1 MRKQLY
7 ICELIGK
14 YINPFTDWGFKRLFG
29 QELSKDLLISFL
41 NDLLEGELHVKDVT
55 FKDKLRFIYLSLP
68 LFDKKVEE
76 CETDFDKWIYVLKHM
91 ATLERIPFATQKKIF
106 KRLADI
112 ADSRCLS
119 KEEMEKYEESQRVV
133 DNYNLGMY
141 SAWYQGNEEGIK
153 KGKIDTQ
160 ITTAKNFLAMKLTPE
175 QVAAGTGLS
184 LEEVLA
190 LMKKQ

>member
-1 MRKQLY
+1 M
-7 ICELIGK
+7 GK

-29 QELSKDLLISFL
+29 QEFSKDLQISFL

-119 KEEMEKYEESQRVV
+119 KEEMEKYEE
-133 DNYNLGMY
+133 
-141 SAWYQGNEEGIK
+141 GIK

-160 ITTAKNFLAMKLTPE
+160 IATAKNFLAMKLTPE

>member
-1 MRKQLY
+1 MNLWENTSTHSPIGASSASSDKNASKAITNQREKEKAKLKIPLY
-7 ICELIGK
+7 
-14 YINPFTDWGFKRLFG
+14 
-29 QELSKDLLISFL
+29 DLVPVYVISFM
-41 NDLLEGELHVKDVT
+41 NFPPREGDEV
-55 FKDKLRFIYLSLP
+55 
-68 LFDKKVEE
+68 
-76 CETDFDKWIYVLKHM
+76 
-91 ATLERIPFATQKKIF
+91 KIF

-160 ITTAKNFLAMKLTPE
+160 IATAKNFLAMKLTPE

>member
-1 MRKQLY
+1 
-7 ICELIGK
+7 
-14 YINPFTDWGFKRLFG
+14 
-29 QELSKDLLISFL
+29 
-41 NDLLEGELHVKDVT
+41 
-55 FKDKLRFIYLSLP
+55 
-68 LFDKKVEE
+68 
-76 CETDFDKWIYVLKHM
+76 M

-160 ITTAKNFLAMKLTPE
+160 IATAKNFLAMKLTPE
-175 QVAAGTGLS
+175 QVAAGIGLS

>member
-1 MRKQLY
+1 M
-7 ICELIGK
+7 GK

-153 KGKIDTQ
+153 KGEARGITKGETRKAIQ
-160 ITTAKNFLAMKLTPE
+160 IAKNFLAMKLTPE

-190 LMKKQ
+190 LMKEQ

>member
-1 MRKQLY
+1 MNLCENTSTHSPIGASSASSDKNASKAITNQREKEKAKLKIPLY
-7 ICELIGK
+7 
-14 YINPFTDWGFKRLFG
+14 
-29 QELSKDLLISFL
+29 DLVPVYVISFM
-41 NDLLEGELHVKDVT
+41 NFPPREGDEV
-55 FKDKLRFIYLSLP
+55 
-68 LFDKKVEE
+68 
-76 CETDFDKWIYVLKHM
+76 
-91 ATLERIPFATQKKIF
+91 KIF

-141 SAWYQGNEEGIK
+141 SAWYQGNEEGIE

-160 ITTAKNFLAMKLTPE
+160 IATAKNFLAMKLTPE

>member
-1 MRKQLY
+1 MLDKYQTKKNKKRTKAHFIEHLSVLLLTYTRKSH
-7 ICELIGK
+7 
-14 YINPFTDWGFKRLFG
+14 PFKTKTCHFFG
-29 QELSKDLLISFL
+29 DTEI
-41 NDLLEGELHVKDVT
+41 
-55 FKDKLRFIYLSLP
+55 
-68 LFDKKVEE
+68 
-76 CETDFDKWIYVLKHM
+76 
-91 ATLERIPFATQKKIF
+91 IPFATQKKIF

-160 ITTAKNFLAMKLTPE
+160 IATAKNFLAMKLTPD

>member
-1 MRKQLY
+1 MNFPPREGDEVKKFKTDIMLR
-7 ICELIGK
+7 EK
-14 YINPFTDWGFKRLFG
+14 NSEEPFT
-29 QELSKDLLISFL
+29 
-41 NDLLEGELHVKDVT
+41 
-55 FKDKLRFIYLSLP
+55 DKLRFIYLSLP

-153 KGKIDTQ
+153 KGEARGITKGETRKAIQ
-160 ITTAKNFLAMKLTPE
+160 IAKNFLAMKLTPE
-175 QVAAGTGLS
+175 QVAAGTKLP

-190 LMKKQ
+190 LMKKL

>member
-1 MRKQLY
+1 M
-7 ICELIGK
+7 GK

-29 QELSKDLLISFL
+29 QEFSKDLLISFL

-119 KEEMEKYEESQRVV
+119 KLR
-133 DNYNLGMY
+133 LPLPR
-141 SAWYQGNEEGIK
+141 
-153 KGKIDTQ
+153 T
-160 ITTAKNFLAMKLTPE
+160 FLR
-175 QVAAGTGLS
+175 
-184 LEEVLA
+184 
-190 LMKKQ
+190 

>member
-1 MRKQLY
+1 MNFPPREGDEVKKFKTDIMLR
-7 ICELIGK
+7 EK
-14 YINPFTDWGFKRLFG
+14 NSEEPFT
-29 QELSKDLLISFL
+29 
-41 NDLLEGELHVKDVT
+41 
-55 FKDKLRFIYLSLP
+55 DKLRFIYLSLP
-68 LFDKKVEE
+68 LFDKKGEE

-141 SAWYQGNEEGIK
+141 SAWYQGNEEGIE

-160 ITTAKNFLAMKLTPE
+160 IATAKNFLAMKLTPE

>member
-1 MRKQLY
+1 MNFPPR
-7 ICELIGK
+7 
-14 YINPFTDWGFKRLFG
+14 
-29 QELSKDLLISFL
+29 
-41 NDLLEGELHVKDVT
+41 EGDEV
-55 FKDKLRFIYLSLP
+55 
-68 LFDKKVEE
+68 
-76 CETDFDKWIYVLKHM
+76 
-91 ATLERIPFATQKKIF
+91 KIF

-141 SAWYQGNEEGIK
+141 SAWYQGNEEGIEEGIK

-160 ITTAKNFLAMKLTPE
+160 IATAKNFLAMKLTPE

>member
-1 MRKQLY
+1 MNFPPREGDEVKKFKTD
-7 ICELIGK
+7 IMPREK
-14 YINPFTDWGFKRLFG
+14 NSEEPFT
-29 QELSKDLLISFL
+29 
-41 NDLLEGELHVKDVT
+41 
-55 FKDKLRFIYLSLP
+55 DKLRFIYLSLP

-112 ADSRCLS
+112 ADNRCLS

-141 SAWYQGNEEGIK
+141 SAWYQGNEEGIE

-160 ITTAKNFLAMKLTPE
+160 IATAKNFLAMKLTPE

>member
-1 MRKQLY
+1 MNLWENTSTHSPIGASSASSDKNASKAITNQREKEKAKLKIPLY
-7 ICELIGK
+7 
-14 YINPFTDWGFKRLFG
+14 
-29 QELSKDLLISFL
+29 DLVPVYVISFM
-41 NDLLEGELHVKDVT
+41 NFPPREGDEV
-55 FKDKLRFIYLSLP
+55 
-68 LFDKKVEE
+68 
-76 CETDFDKWIYVLKHM
+76 
-91 ATLERIPFATQKKIF
+91 KIF

-119 KEEMEKYEESQRVV
+119 KEEMEKYKESQRVV

-160 ITTAKNFLAMKLTPE
+160 IATAKNFLAMKLTPE

>member
-1 MRKQLY
+1 M
-7 ICELIGK
+7 GK
-14 YINPFTDWGFKRLFG
+14 YINPFTDW
-29 QELSKDLLISFL
+29 D
-41 NDLLEGELHVKDVT
+41 
-55 FKDKLRFIYLSLP
+55 
-68 LFDKKVEE
+68 
-76 CETDFDKWIYVLKHM
+76 
-91 ATLERIPFATQKKIF
+91 F

-160 ITTAKNFLAMKLTPE
+160 IATAKNFLAMKLTPE

>member
-1 MRKQLY
+1 
-7 ICELIGK
+7 
-14 YINPFTDWGFKRLFG
+14 
-29 QELSKDLLISFL
+29 
-41 NDLLEGELHVKDVT
+41 
-55 FKDKLRFIYLSLP
+55 
-68 LFDKKVEE
+68 
-76 CETDFDKWIYVLKHM
+76 M

-133 DNYNLGMY
+133 DNYKLGMY
-141 SAWYQGNEEGIK
+141 IAWYQGNEEGIEK
-153 KGKIDTQ
+153 GIEKGKIDTQ
-160 ITTAKNFLAMKLTPE
+160 IATAKNFLAMKLTPE